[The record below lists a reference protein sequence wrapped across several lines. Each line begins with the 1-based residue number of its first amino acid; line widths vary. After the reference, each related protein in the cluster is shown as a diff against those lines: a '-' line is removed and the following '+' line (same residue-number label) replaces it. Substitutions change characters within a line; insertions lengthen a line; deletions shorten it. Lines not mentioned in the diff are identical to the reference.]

1 MKRSDMRVS
10 QPRWCTLGSAAV
22 AVAAVAVIGFTTV
35 TPARAYADDRRAH
48 HEWRE
53 HRDREEWR
61 EHREWREDR
70 PPQDIYFKFGK
81 PQPYY
86 DNDRY

>member
-1 MKRSDMRVS
+1 MRRSDMRVS
-10 QPRWCTLGSAAV
+10 QPWRTLGSAAL
-22 AVAAVAVIGFTTV
+22 AAAAVAVIGFTTV
-35 TPARAYADDRRAH
+35 TPARAYADDWRAH
-48 HEWRE
+48 NAWRE
-53 HRDREEWR
+53 HRDREEWP

-70 PPQDIYFKFGK
+70 PPQGIYFNYGR